1 MTDTTPG
8 TDGAAGVAATDDDL
22 SVVRAVTDG
31 VQTLIIA
38 DFADTASA
46 LDAYQGLKALQDG
59 RTVEVEGA
67 IVVSRDADGTLT
79 VQEATDHST
88 GRGATWGAI
97 GGAVLGVVF
106 PPSIIGGAVVAGLA
120 GAAIGKGRH
129 VHHKH
134 QLADELQYAIDP
146 GHSGLVA
153 LVSDPGAV
161 EIAKALDKAGR
172 IVRKAVDDAAADDIR
187 AAAKAAEDET
197 KST

>member
-1 MTDTTPG
+1 M
-8 TDGAAGVAATDDDL
+8 
-22 SVVRAVTDG
+22 TDG

-88 GRGATWGAI
+88 GRGATGAPWGRCAR
-97 GGAVLGVVF
+97 GVVF

-129 VHHKH
+129 VHHEH
-134 QLADELQYAIDP
+134 
-146 GHSGLVA
+146 
-153 LVSDPGAV
+153 
-161 EIAKALDKAGR
+161 
-172 IVRKAVDDAAADDIR
+172 
-187 AAAKAAEDET
+187 
-197 KST
+197 

>member
-97 GGAVLGVVF
+97 GGAVLGSRV
-106 PPSIIGGAVVAGLA
+106 PALDHRWSRGGGACRCGHRQGSACAPQASAG
-120 GAAIGKGRH
+120 
-129 VHHKH
+129 
-134 QLADELQYAIDP
+134 
-146 GHSGLVA
+146 
-153 LVSDPGAV
+153 
-161 EIAKALDKAGR
+161 
-172 IVRKAVDDAAADDIR
+172 
-187 AAAKAAEDET
+187 
-197 KST
+197 

>member
-1 MTDTTPG
+1 M
-8 TDGAAGVAATDDDL
+8 
-22 SVVRAVTDG
+22 
-31 VQTLIIA
+31 
-38 DFADTASA
+38 
-46 LDAYQGLKALQDG
+46 
-59 RTVEVEGA
+59 
-67 IVVSRDADGTLT
+67 
-79 VQEATDHST
+79 
-88 GRGATWGAI
+88 
-97 GGAVLGVVF
+97 
-106 PPSIIGGAVVAGLA
+106 
-120 GAAIGKGRH
+120 
-129 VHHKH
+129 HHKH